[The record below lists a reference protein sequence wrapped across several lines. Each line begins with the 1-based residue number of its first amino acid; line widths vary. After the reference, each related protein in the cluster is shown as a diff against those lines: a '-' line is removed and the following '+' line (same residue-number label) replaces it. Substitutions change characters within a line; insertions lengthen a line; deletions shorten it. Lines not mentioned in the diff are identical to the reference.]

1 VDKLEEFN
9 PDGRTPVSQ
18 LSVCDKIVKS
28 VVCTRIKAL
37 GIKTEKISVRAY
49 VTDKQLV
56 LLDDLHEFVWGGNQQ
71 QNLSFTEGLILSR
84 AIWS

>member
-1 VDKLEEFN
+1 MDKLEEFN

-56 LLDDLHEFVWGGNQQ
+56 LLDDLHEF
-71 QNLSFTEGLILSR
+71 
-84 AIWS
+84 IWSGRTTADFIFHRGFDSK